1 MYQPTNVKK
10 AYQNIWPAQQQ
21 ERDWWLIFPTPIS
34 DRRYKNAMFSC
45 IREFDDTICI
55 SLLRLPWGLQTA
67 QKPVYINKIIC
78 NLFINIH
85 KNGNFVNF
93 L

>member
-45 IREFDDTICI
+45 IKEFDDTICI
-55 SLLRLPWGLQTA
+55 SLFRLPWGLPAA
-67 QKPVYINKIIC
+67 QNSVYINEIIS
-78 NLFINIH
+78 NVFINIQWSC
-85 KNGNFVNF
+85 NFINF